1 MEDGA
6 AANVGTRLL
15 RLGGEEER
23 DGLKDDGW
31 NAAPGSDANWS
42 SLVNNAAENDSN
54 CDFSLFS
61 VVGDNEE
68 LGSTVVTG
76 NKDGGSWRSPSR
88 YQGRNK

>member
-6 AANVGTRLL
+6 AANVGTRPL

-23 DGLKDDGW
+23 DELKDDGW

-68 LGSTVVTG
+68 LHRRDWKQRWSQLEKSVTL
-76 NKDGGSWRSPSR
+76 SR
-88 YQGRNK
+88 EKQI